1 MNVHC
6 PWLLLILGH
15 EALFGSS
22 QKWVVEHPQTL
33 FAWEGACIWIP
44 CTYRMEVSPAS
55 QLKILLYQKYEFDN
69 KTKDFTGTVL
79 YNNTNIG
86 SSPSK
91 DERVTFLGKG
101 NSNCTLEIR
110 EIRESDRGRL
120 GLRMIS
126 GNNKWM
132 EHIYLNISKTPFSP
146 YIKLPSEI
154 QASQSV
160 TLTCTLNYACPQY
173 PIRLEWSLK
182 EPEITPVSNFVSY
195 SIKNVY
201 TESKL
206 TFQPKWTD
214 HGKNVTCRVLHL
226 TDVLS
231 ENTVRLD
238 VKHIPQLKIEVSAT
252 EVMKGGT
259 VTMTCQVTSSNPEH
273 RLVSWV
279 KNGHPLKK
287 QTPTLTLSEVT
298 KDMSGKYRCQALN
311 DLGLGRSE
319 EVALTVLFPPEPSRV
334 HIYHPP
340 AKEEQSIELV
350 CDSQASPKST
360 NYTWYHNGKEVPGE
374 TQEKLLIPKV
384 SLMHAGTYSC
394 LAENRLGRGQREEE
408 AELDVQYAPKAVTT
422 VIQDSAR
429 IREGDSVTVACHYNS
444 SNPKVTYYQWKPP
457 GAGHEITPGMLR
469 IQNVSWNSEPIS
481 CAACNEW
488 CSWASPVSLNVHYA
502 PRTVRVQKV
511 SPRSPE
517 IRAGEHVLLRCE
529 FSKSHPAEVHF
540 FWKKNG
546 NLVQEGR
553 DLSFNPISPEDSGNY
568 NCLANNSIGET
579 PSQTWYLH
587 VRYAPRRLR
596 VSISPGDSIMEGKQ
610 ATLSCESD
618 ADPPVSHYVWFDP
631 SNRDLHFSGQKL
643 RLEPLKVQHT
653 GSYRC
658 QGSNSLGK
666 DVSPPSTLTVYYS
679 PETIGKRVALGLG
692 FCLAV
697 CILTFWGMKLQKK
710 WKHNQ
715 SQQGL
720 QENSSGQSFF
730 VRNKKARRTPLS
742 EGPQSQGCHN
752 PMMDDSVSYA
762 ILRFPETNTPRAGDA
777 GTSATQGPPP
787 NNNDMVTYSVIQK
800 RHVGDYENVTP
811 SCPEDDSIHYS
822 ELVQFGAGKRPE
834 AKEDVEYVTIKH

>member
-6 PWLLLILGH
+6 LWLLLILGH
-15 EALFGSS
+15 MALFDSS
-22 QKWVVEHPQTL
+22 QTWVVEHPQTL

-44 CTYRMEVSPAS
+44 CTYKMSDSGAR
-55 QLKILLYQKYEFDN
+55 QLNILLYQKYEFDN
-69 KTKDFTGTVL
+69 KTKDFTGIVL
-79 YNNTNIG
+79 YNNTKIG
-86 SSPSK
+86 SSASK
-91 DERVTFLGKG
+91 DRRVTFLGDR
-101 NSNCTLEIR
+101 NSNCTLEIL
-110 EIRESDRGRL
+110 EIRESDRGPL

-126 GNNKWM
+126 GKDKWM

-146 YIKLPSEI
+146 SIKLPSKEI
-154 QASQSV
+154 QASRSV

-182 EPEITPVSNFVSY
+182 EPEITLVSY
-195 SIKNVY
+195 SVKNVY

-214 HGKNVTCRVLHL
+214 HGRNVTCRVLNH

-238 VKHIPQLKIEVSAT
+238 VKHLPQLTIKVSAT
-252 EVMKGGT
+252 EVMEGDS

-273 RLVSWV
+273 SPVSWV
-279 KNGHPLKK
+279 KDGHRLPE

-298 KDMSGKYRCQALN
+298 KNMSGKYRCQALN
-311 DLGLGRSE
+311 NLGTGRSE

-350 CDSQASPKST
+350 CDSPASPRAT

-384 SLMHAGTYSC
+384 SLRHAGTYSC
-394 LAENRLGRGQREEE
+394 LAENRLGRGQKKEE

-422 VIQDSAR
+422 IIQNSTQ
-429 IREGDSVTVACHYNS
+429 IRERDSVTVACHYNS
-444 SNPKVTYYQWKPP
+444 SNPKVTHYRWNPP
-457 GAGHEITPGMLR
+457 GSGYEITPGMLR
-469 IQNVSWNSEPIS
+469 IQNVKWNSEPIS

-502 PRTVRVQKV
+502 PREVMVQKV
-511 SPRSPE
+511 KPQSSE

-529 FSKSHPAEVHF
+529 FSRSHPAEVRF

-546 NLVQEGR
+546 NLVQEGKE
-553 DLSFNPISPEDSGNY
+553 LSFSPISPEDSGNY
-568 NCLANNSIGET
+568 NCLVNNSIGET
-579 PSQTWYLH
+579 PSQSWYLR
-587 VRYAPRRLR
+587 VLYAPRRLR

-618 ADPPVSHYVWFDP
+618 ADPPVSQYVWFDP
-631 SNRDLHFSGQKL
+631 SNRDLHVSGQKL

-658 QGSNSLGK
+658 QGSNMLGK

-697 CILTFWGMKLQKK
+697 CILTIWGMKLQKK

-715 SQQGL
+715 NQQGL

-762 ILRFPETNTPRAGDA
+762 ILLFPETGAPRAGDA
-777 GTSATQGPPP
+777 GTSDTQGSPP
-787 NNNDMVTYSVIQK
+787 NNNDTVTYSVIQK

-834 AKEDVEYVTIKH
+834 AKEDVEYVTLKH

>member
-15 EALFGSS
+15 VALLDSS
-22 QKWVVEHPQTL
+22 QKWVIEHPQTL

-44 CTYRMEVSPAS
+44 CKYKISAS
-55 QLKILLYQKYEFDN
+55 YANLDKILLYQKYEFDN
-69 KTKDFTGTVL
+69 HTKDFTGTVL
-79 YNNTNIG
+79 YNNTKIG

-91 DERVTFLGKG
+91 DGRVTFLGDKK
-101 NSNCTLEIR
+101 SNCTLEIL
-110 EIRESDRGRL
+110 EIRESDRGPL
-120 GLRMIS
+120 GLRMLS
-126 GNNKWM
+126 GGDKWM
-132 EHIYLNISKTPFSP
+132 EPIYLNVSKTPFSP
-146 YIKLPSEI
+146 YIKMPSEI
-154 QASQSV
+154 KESQSV
-160 TLTCTLNYACPQY
+160 TLTCTLNYACPQF

-182 EPEITPVSNFVSY
+182 EPKITSISDSVSY

-206 TFQPKWTD
+206 TFQPEWTD

-226 TDVLS
+226 TYVLS

-238 VKHIPQLKIEVSAT
+238 VKHLPQLRIEVNST
-252 EVMKGGT
+252 EVMEGHS

-273 RLVSWV
+273 TLMSWV
-279 KNGHPLKK
+279 KNGHSLEK
-287 QTPTLTLSEVT
+287 QMPTLTLSKVT

-311 DLGLGRSE
+311 NLGLGKSE
-319 EVALTVLFPPEPSRV
+319 EVALTVLFAPEPSRV

-340 AKEEQSIELV
+340 AKEDQSIELV
-350 CDSQASPKST
+350 CDSLASPRAT
-360 NYTWYHNGKEVPGE
+360 NYIWYHNGKEVPGE

-384 SLMHAGTYSC
+384 SLRHAGNYSC
-394 LAENRLGRGQREEE
+394 LAENGLGRGQREEE

-422 VIQDSAR
+422 VIQNSAR
-429 IREGDSVTVACHYNS
+429 IREGDSVTVACRYNS
-444 SNPKVTYYQWKPP
+444 SNPKVTYYLWKPP
-457 GAGHEITPGMLR
+457 GSGDEIRPGVLR
-469 IQNVSWNSEPIS
+469 IQKIEWNSEPIS

-488 CSWASPVSLNVHYA
+488 CSWASPVNLNVHYA
-502 PRTVRVQKV
+502 PRAVRVRKV
-511 SPRSPE
+511 RPQSSE
-517 IRAGEHVLLRCE
+517 IRAGEPVLLQCE
-529 FSKSHPAEVHF
+529 FSGSHPAEVHF

-553 DLSFNPISPEDSGNY
+553 NLSFSSISPEDSGSY
-568 NCLANNSIGET
+568 SCLVNNSIGET
-579 PSQTWYLH
+579 LSQTWYLH
-587 VRYAPRRLR
+587 VLYAPRRMR

-618 ADPPVSHYVWFDP
+618 ADPPVSQYVWFD
-631 SNRDLHFSGQKL
+631 SNNRNLHFSGQKL

-653 GSYRC
+653 GTYRC
-658 QGSNSLGK
+658 QGSNMLGK

-697 CILTFWGMKLQKK
+697 CILTIWGMKLQKK

-762 ILRFPETNTPRAGDA
+762 ILRFPETDAPRAGY
-777 GTSATQGPPP
+777 GGYWSLVPATRGAWE
-787 NNNDMVTYSVIQK
+787 
-800 RHVGDYENVTP
+800 EN
-811 SCPEDDSIHYS
+811 
-822 ELVQFGAGKRPE
+822 LVSLPA
-834 AKEDVEYVTIKH
+834 TLC

>member
-1 MNVHC
+1 HV
-6 PWLLLILGH
+6 
-15 EALFGSS
+15 ALFASS
-22 QKWVVEHPQTL
+22 QKWEVEHPQTL
-33 FAWEGACIWIP
+33 FAWEGVCIWIP
-44 CTYRMEVSPAS
+44 CTYKMPVKDAN
-55 QLKILLYQKYEFDN
+55 LHILLYQKYEFNND
-69 KTKDFTGTVL
+69 TKDFTGTVL
-79 YNNTNIG
+79 YNNTEIG

-91 DERVTFLGKG
+91 DGRVTFLGDR
-101 NSNCTLEIR
+101 NSNCTLEIL
-110 EIRESDRGRL
+110 EMRESDRGQL

-126 GNNKWM
+126 GTNKWM
-132 EHIYLNISKTPFSP
+132 EHIYLNISSKCTRDTAPSECMRGTAPKTPFSP
-146 YIKLPSEI
+146 SVKLPSEI
-154 QASQSV
+154 KASESA
-160 TLTCTLNYACPQY
+160 TLTCTLNYVCPRY
-173 PIRLEWSLK
+173 PIHLEWSLK
-182 EPEITPVSNFVSY
+182 DPQISSVSNFTSY
-195 SIKNVY
+195 SVKNVY

-226 TDVLS
+226 TNVLS

-238 VKHIPQLKIEVSAT
+238 VKHIPQLTIEVNST
-252 EVMKGGT
+252 EVMVGGS
-259 VTMTCQVTSSNPEH
+259 VNMTCQVTSSNPEH
-273 RLVSWV
+273 SPVSWV
-279 KNGHPLKK
+279 KNGDPLQN
-287 QTPTLTLSEVT
+287 QTPTLILSEVT
-298 KDMSGKYRCQALN
+298 KDMSGKYRCQATN
-311 DLGLGRSE
+311 DLGLGLSE

-350 CDSQASPKST
+350 CDSLASPRAT
-360 NYTWYHNGKEVPGE
+360 NYTWYHNEKEVPGE

-384 SLMHAGTYSC
+384 SLRHAGTYSC
-394 LAENRLGRGQREEE
+394 LAENRLGRGQTKEK
-408 AELDVQYAPKAVTT
+408 AELDVQF
-422 VIQDSAR
+422 IQNPTR

-444 SNPKVTYYQWKPP
+444 SNPKVTSYKWKPP
-457 GAGHEITPGMLR
+457 GSGDEITPGMLR
-469 IQNVSWNSEPIS
+469 IQNVAWNPEPIS

-502 PRTVRVQKV
+502 PRDVRVRKV
-511 SPRSPE
+511 NPQSPE
-517 IRAGEHVLLRCE
+517 IRAGEPVLLRCE
-529 FSKSHPAEVHF
+529 FSGSHPAEVRF

-553 DLSFNPISPEDSGNY
+553 DLSFSPVSPEDSGSY
-568 NCLANNSIGET
+568 HCLVNNSIGDT

-587 VRYAPRRLR
+587 VLYAPRRLR

-618 ADPPVSHYVWFDP
+618 ADPPVSQYVWFDS

-658 QGSNSLGK
+658 QGSNRLGK

-697 CILTFWGMKLQKK
+697 CILAIWGMKLQKK
-710 WKHNQ
+710 
-715 SQQGL
+715 
-720 QENSSGQSFF
+720 
-730 VRNKKARRTPLS
+730 RTPLS

-762 ILRFPETNTPRAGDA
+762 ILRFPEADTPRAGDA
-777 GTSATQGPPP
+777 GTSATQGPSP
-787 NNNDMVTYSVIQK
+787 NNNDTVTYSVIQK

-822 ELVQFGAGKRPE
+822 ELVQFGAGKRSE
-834 AKEDVEYVTIKH
+834 AKEDVEYVTLKH